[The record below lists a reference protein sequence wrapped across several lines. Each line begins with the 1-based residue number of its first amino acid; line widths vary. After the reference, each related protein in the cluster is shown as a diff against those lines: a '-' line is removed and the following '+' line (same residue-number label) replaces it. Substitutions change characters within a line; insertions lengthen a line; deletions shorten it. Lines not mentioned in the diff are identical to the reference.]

1 MINLFRGH
9 IFRLG
14 VLAGA
19 ALVVCV
25 VLAALVALF
34 WSHPPWVRVE
44 VGSQL
49 TPGQIGMLRWYE
61 SGTPIQVT
69 LDQHPAGIAFDG
81 NNLWVVADPGDD
93 SQNGAVYQL
102 DRHSL
107 SVTRV
112 YTVGQVPRGVVFDGA
127 HLWVANSGSRSVSC
141 IPITRTVSVT
151 AAVPVTVSQ
160 VSETDTAIITRTV
173 GAKPHYLAFDGDYVW
188 VTNREDHTLT
198 RLSARTCA
206 GSDEETDLQIP
217 NETESNELDK
227 PPFNQPFGIAF
238 DGQSIWV
245 ANRGGDWVSKIP
257 ATDPDPASFS
267 TFTVGANPY
276 GVAFDGEHV
285 WVALNGED
293 KVAKLRASDGKLLG
307 KYDVG
312 HQPWGVAFDGTN
324 IWVAN
329 NADGSVTKLRASD
342 GTHLGT
348 FDTGHEASLLAF
360 DGVYIWVTN
369 YGDHSLTRR

>member
-1 MINLFRGH
+1 
-9 IFRLG
+9 
-14 VLAGA
+14 
-19 ALVVCV
+19 
-25 VLAALVALF
+25 
-34 WSHPPWVRVE
+34 
-44 VGSQL
+44 
-49 TPGQIGMLRWYE
+49 
-61 SGTPIQVT
+61 
-69 LDQHPAGIAFDG
+69 
-81 NNLWVVADPGDD
+81 
-93 SQNGAVYQL
+93 
-102 DRHSL
+102 
-107 SVTRV
+107 
-112 YTVGQVPRGVVFDGA
+112 VVFDGA

-141 IPITRTVSVT
+141 IPITNTVSV
-151 AAVPVTVSQ
+151 AATRPVTVSQ

-173 GAKPHYLAFDGDYVW
+173 GAKPYYLAFDGNYVW
-188 VTNREDHTLT
+188 VTNRDDNTLS

-206 GSDEETDLQIP
+206 LSDEETDLQIS
-217 NETESNELDK
+217 NETESSEPDK
-227 PPFNQPFGIAF
+227 SLFDQPFGIAF
-238 DGQSIWV
+238 DGQSMWV

-257 ATDPDPASFS
+257 ATDPVPASFP

-293 KVAKLRASDGKLLG
+293 KVAKLRASDGKPLG

-329 NADGSVTKLRASD
+329 NADGSITKLRASD

-348 FDTGHEASLLAF
+348 FDTGDEASLLAF

-369 YGDHSLTRR
+369 YGDNSLTRR

>member
-1 MINLFRGH
+1 MINLFREH

-19 ALVVCV
+19 ALVTLI

-34 WSHPPWVRVE
+34 WSNPPWVRVE
-44 VGSQL
+44 VGSRL
-49 TPGQIGMLRWYE
+49 SPGQIGMLGWFE
-61 SGTPIQVT
+61 SGMPIQVT

-81 NNLWVVADPGDD
+81 NNLWVVADPDDD
-93 SQNGAVYQL
+93 SQNGALYQL
-102 DRHSL
+102 DPHSF
-107 SVTRV
+107 SVTPV
-112 YTVGQVPRGVVFDGA
+112 YTVGPEPRGVVFDGA
-127 HLWVANSGSRSVSC
+127 HLWVANSGGRSVSC
-141 IPITRTVSVT
+141 IPITNTVSVAATVSVT
-151 AAVPVTVSQ
+151 VSP

-173 GAKPHYLAFDGDYVW
+173 GAKPYYLAFDGDYVW
-188 VTNREDHTLT
+188 VTNRDDNTLS

-206 GSDEETDLQIP
+206 ESDDDIDQKISDP
-217 NETESNELDK
+217 S
-227 PPFNQPFGIAF
+227 FNQPFGIAF
-238 DGQSIWV
+238 DGQSMWV
-245 ANRGGDWVSKIP
+245 ANRGGDRVTKIP
-257 ATDPDPASFS
+257 ATDSGPASFS
-267 TFTVGANPY
+267 TFTVGANPS

-348 FDTGHEASLLAF
+348 FDTGSEASLLAF

-369 YGDHSLTRR
+369 YGDNSLTRR